1 MMKKEIVMRQ
11 FSLEEFLDNPN
22 QKIVTRGGNPVRI
35 ICTNADSER
44 CVIGLVRLSTKEE
57 VAISYYANGTR
68 WTDSD
73 SGHDLFF
80 ITEKEECPFKEGD
93 KVLVRDANTFWCFD
107 KFRFYNEGEYY
118 PYVCL
123 FGTYKQCIPLNEHT
137 WQLLGTI
144 DEYKEE

>member
-22 QKIVTRGGNPVRI
+22 QKIVTRAGLPVRI
-35 ICTNADSER
+35 ICTDADSDQ
-44 CVIGLVRLSTKEE
+44 CVLGLVHLKIGE
-57 VAISYYANGTR
+57 VVFEYYRDGAHSYKSY
-68 WTDSD
+68 SD
-73 SGHDLFF
+73 WDLFF
-80 ITEKEECPFKEGD
+80 AAEKEECPFKEGD
-93 KVLVRDANTFWCFD
+93 KVLVRDTGTFWCFD

-137 WQLLGTI
+137 WQLLGTT